1 MANPLGDPVEK
12 TRKERGIAV
21 SREGPVLRLHLDR
34 PTLRNALHG
43 DAFRALAEAVEEAT
57 DEDALRVIQLSAEG
71 DHFCA
76 GADLEA
82 SNAPRAGRPRT
93 GHMVRGLARGAHRAI
108 RAMHECPLP
117 IVAGVRGYAAGFGC
131 NLALAADFVVAS
143 ETARFVEPFVDR
155 GLTPDSGSTWLL
167 PRLVGL
173 ARARRML
180 LLGETIPGRE
190 AADWGLVH
198 EVVPD
203 PELDARV
210 GSLVEGLAKAATL
223 SVGLAKSLLHRG
235 LDTDLAVALD
245 NEAYAE
251 ELAIRSL
258 DFKEGLSAFRERR
271 KPGFEGR

>member
-1 MANPLGDPVEK
+1 MQRDEV
-12 TRKERGIAV
+12 GIAV
-21 SREGPVLRLHLDR
+21 RREGAVLRVHLDR
-34 PTLRNALHG
+34 PHRRNAL
-43 DAFRALAEAVEEAT
+43 DDRAFRCLAESFELAA
-57 DEDALRVIQLSAEG
+57 DEPALRVVALSAEG

-82 SNAPRAGRPRT
+82 SNAPRAERPRT

-117 IVAGVRGYAAGFGC
+117 IVAGVRGYAAGVGC
-131 NLALAADFVVAS
+131 NLALACDFVVAS

-155 GLTPDSGSTWLL
+155 GLSPDSGSTWLL

-180 LLGETIPGRE
+180 LLGEPVSAQQ

-198 EVVPD
+198 EAAPD
-203 PELDARV
+203 RELDART
-210 GSLVEGLAKAATL
+210 GSLVERLASAAL

-235 LDTDLAVALD
+235 LHIPLSDALD

-258 DFKEGLSAFRERR
+258 DFKEGLSAFREKR
-271 KPGFEGR
+271 KPRFEGR